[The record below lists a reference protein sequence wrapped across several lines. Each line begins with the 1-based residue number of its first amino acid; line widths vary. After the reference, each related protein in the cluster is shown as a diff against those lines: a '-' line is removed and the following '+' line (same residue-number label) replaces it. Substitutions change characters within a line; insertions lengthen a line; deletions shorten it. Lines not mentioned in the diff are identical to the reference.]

1 MKIVLQIILLL
12 AAICTSAGDISY
24 KKALEIAAAAL
35 NSDSKDI
42 TLINQNTTRAGDGM
56 RYYAFNR
63 TSDSGFIIVSGDDR
77 LPAVFAYSDNAS
89 LPANQSDLPPGLKA
103 ILQMYGQVVDGVRS
117 GNFDIEPALNT
128 AAVHASSV
136 QPLVSSNWGQ
146 DKPYSNLCPEGCA
159 TGCVATASAQ
169 LMRYHKWP
177 ASGVGNVSTIYN
189 GTALT
194 VDLAQSTYDWEAMA
208 DTKEENLANQKSAD
222 AVARICYDFGVAA
235 QMIYGS
241 ESGTMDTYAVKAFI
255 DNFNYHAGDMRYLH
269 RDCYDSGAWM
279 DMVKT
284 ELENGHPLYYSAS
297 TELGTPGEY
306 AGHAFII
313 DGYDAQGFVH
323 VNWGWDGAS
332 DGFFDIALLNP
343 MSMKFNIGQAMIAG
357 LRPNKE
363 GEKSTYKPIIVMGGK
378 LETNTSGVNYSTS
391 SGSGEFEIPNPAL
404 YNYNPYNYNGYAT
417 ISLYKDN
424 GELVSEDIKSGKM
437 FSAVL
442 SLQPNYYFIPNS
454 TTISCK
460 LPGKL
465 AQGDYYLKLVTK
477 RTDDT
482 SWTLPDVIGGQ
493 QNNYIHVNL
502 AGKKVTFDNKPT
514 AIENIKADGNAA
526 MTEFYNISGQ
536 RISRPA
542 SGNIVIVKQGKKM
555 KKMIVR

>member
-1 MKIVLQIILLL
+1 MKIVLHITLLL
-12 AAICTSAGDISY
+12 VALCSSAGDVTY
-24 KKALEIAAAAL
+24 KKALEIAAAAMH
-35 NSDSKDI
+35 SDSRDI
-42 TLINQNTTRAGDGM
+42 TLINNNMTRASDGM

-63 TSDSGFIIVSGDDR
+63 TDDKGFIIVAGDDR
-77 LPAVFAYSDNAS
+77 LPAVFAYSDNTS
-89 LPANQSDLPPGLKA
+89 LPADRSDLPPGLKD
-103 ILQMYGQVVDGVRS
+103 ILLMYEQVVDGVRS
-117 GNFDIEPALNT
+117 GTFDIDAALQSTT
-128 AAVHASSV
+128 AHASAV
-136 QPLVSSNWGQ
+136 KPLVSSKWGQ
-146 DKPYSNLCPEGCA
+146 GEPFSNLCPKGCA
-159 TGCVATASAQ
+159 TGCVATAAAQ

-177 ASGVGNVSTIYN
+177 ESGTGTVSTIYN
-189 GTALT
+189 GTSLSL
-194 VDLAQSTYDWEAMA
+194 DLAQSTYDWEAMA
-208 DTKEENLANQKSAD
+208 DTKEENLADSKAAE

-235 QMIYGS
+235 QMEYGP
-241 ESGTMDTYAVKAFI
+241 ESGAADVDAVKALF
-255 DNFNYHAGDMRYLH
+255 DNFGYHAGDMRFLH
-269 RDCYDSGAWM
+269 RDCYDSDVWM

-284 ELENGHPLYYSAS
+284 ELENGRPLYYAAG
-297 TELGTPGEY
+297 TETAAPGTY

-313 DGYDAQGFVH
+313 DGYDEQGMVH
-323 VNWGWDGAS
+323 VNWGWNGAS
-332 DGFFDIALLNP
+332 DGYYDIALLNP
-343 MSMKFNIGQAMIAG
+343 MSLKFTINQTMIAG

-363 GEKSTYKPIIVMGGK
+363 SEASTYKPIIVMDGP
-378 LETNTSGVNYSTS
+378 LETNTSGVNYNSS
-391 SGSGEFEIPNPAL
+391 SGSGEFGIPNPVLA
-404 YNYNPYNYNGYAT
+404 NYNPNNYNGYAT